1 MKYTKNRYGLYILLL
16 LLGSCSKSPVA
27 DREEPAPEPV
37 PVDLR
42 STREKY
48 STAITEWPEA
58 EWYTG
63 IIKRELAELPANPH
77 TGPSSSVLQLGK
89 TLFFEKRMG
98 SIQNSCSSCHNPAKF
113 WTDGRKVALGGG
125 VRNTPS
131 IENAWYLKGHL
142 FHDGRATTYADQIT
156 EAIESPI
163 EMDGDL
169 NIIPWRLSQI
179 PGYIA
184 LFEAAYGSSTI
195 TRERILD
202 ALEVY
207 IKSIHSSETA
217 FDRFVRGDY
226 NALTD
231 QQIEGLHL
239 FRTKAKCINCHNG
252 PFFTDLDYHNLGYAT
267 NYRGSLD
274 NGCQEATGL
283 EADKGKFRT
292 PGLRNV
298 ANTAPYWHNGEIGT
312 LEEVIDLLNRGMPH
326 TGRQRI
332 NGRLSP
338 HIRPLQLTSD
348 EQQAIVAFLNA
359 LSSPEPHVVAPD
371 LPQ

>member
-1 MKYTKNRYGLYILLL
+1 MRNCYGFCVLLL
-16 LLGSCSKSPVA
+16 LAFGACSKPPTT
-27 DREEPAPEPV
+27 DGEESQPDPEPV
-37 PVDLR
+37 DTR

-48 STAITEWPEA
+48 STTIAEWPEA
-58 EWYTG
+58 EWYNG
-63 IIKRELAELPANPH
+63 IIKRELAELRANPH
-77 TGPSSSVLQLGK
+77 ASPAPAVLQLGK

-98 SIQNSCSSCHNPAKF
+98 SVQNSCSSCHDPAKF

-125 VRNTPS
+125 VRNTPTM
-131 IENAWYLKGHL
+131 ENAWHLKGHL

-179 PGYIA
+179 PGYIV
-184 LFEAAYGSSTI
+184 LFEAAYGSRTI
-195 TRERILD
+195 TKERILD

-207 IKSIHSSETA
+207 TKSIHSGETA

-252 PFFTDLDYHNLGYAT
+252 PFLTHLGYHNLGYAT
-267 NYRGSLD
+267 DSRGSLD
-274 NGCQEATGL
+274 NGRQEATGL

-298 ANTAPYWHNGEIGT
+298 ANTAPYWHNGEMAT
-312 LEEVIDLLNRGMPH
+312 LAQVIDLLNRGMPH
-326 TGRQRI
+326 AGRQKI
-332 NGRLSP
+332 NGTLSP
-338 HIRPLQLTSD
+338 HIRPLGLTST
-348 EQQAIVAFLNA
+348 EQQAILAFLNT
-359 LSSPEPHVVAPD
+359 LSSARPDVEAPG
-371 LPQ
+371 LPR